1 MKEFKMR
8 LSHSPKINYMDV
20 SASLPP
26 EFLPNQHKENVKFV
40 KAEIDFFLLGRK
52 SQNSIK
58 VFSCLSRN
66 LNIGSETLRW
76 ECKG

>member
-40 KAEIDFFLLGRK
+40 KAEIDFSFYWEEKVKIALRYLVVFLEIL
-52 SQNSIK
+52 I
-58 VFSCLSRN
+58 
-66 LNIGSETLRW
+66 
-76 ECKG
+76 